1 MPTKKASATPT
12 LTLSLKERGG
22 SAEDK
27 SLDAAR
33 DKTVEQLREEVEM
46 ILKEIRPYV
55 NSHGGDVKL
64 VEVTPTS
71 VKLRI
76 EGTCVGCSLSEYTYG
91 VIVEEAIREYIPQIT
106 EITYS

>member
-1 MPTKKASATPT
+1 MTQTSAKVNSSDTARDTSPDAV
-12 LTLSLKERGG
+12 RG
-22 SAEDK
+22 K
-27 SLDAAR
+27 SLATAR
-33 DKTVEQLREEVEM
+33 DKTVDQLREEVEM

-106 EITYS
+106 NITYA

>member
-1 MPTKKASATPT
+1 MPIPKPT
-12 LTLSLKERGG
+12 TTTE
-22 SAEDK
+22 EI
-27 SLDAAR
+27 
-33 DKTVEQLREEVEM
+33 KTIGQLREEVEM

-91 VIVEEAIREYIPQIT
+91 VIVEEAIREYIPQIK

>member
-1 MPTKKASATPT
+1 MSTKKTSTAPTPT
-12 LTLSLKERGG
+12 LSLREGEGTEERV
-22 SAEDK
+22 
-27 SLDAAR
+27 R
-33 DKTVEQLREEVEM
+33 DKKTITQLREEVEM

-91 VIVEEAIREYIPQIT
+91 VIVEQAIREYIPQIT
-106 EITYS
+106 EISYT